1 MKPEASI
8 VPVIGYW
15 FKTSPIPNFS
25 FCFWMFP
32 RQFSYGL
39 REKKD
44 ILGTFF
50 LETCDSSLLTV
61 FMFGYF

>member
-25 FCFWMFP
+25 IN
-32 RQFSYGL
+32 L
-39 REKKD
+39 KD
-44 ILGTFF
+44 CQNSNIVVVNPT
-50 LETCDSSLLTV
+50 TT
-61 FMFGYF
+61 